1 MSRLAT
7 LEQVEVE
14 LGGQTI
20 LRHLDFGL
28 DRGQVVGITGPNG
41 SGKTTLLRVL
51 ATLIRVDAGAGR
63 VLGADVTTDEV
74 YRIRPSVGLIG
85 HNPALLPHLS
95 LRENLI
101 HAASLA
107 GVDLSRV
114 EPALRTVGLDEVAAK
129 TSDASSFGMKRRLEV
144 ARLLLTRP
152 RLLLLDEASSG
163 LDADARH
170 LINALIER
178 TVASDGGVVM
188 VTHDSSQ
195 LRDVCDVVSQLSVG
209 RLEGAL

>member
-1 MSRLAT
+1 M
-7 LEQVEVE
+7 
-14 LGGQTI
+14 
-20 LRHLDFGL
+20 
-28 DRGQVVGITGPNG
+28 
-41 SGKTTLLRVL
+41 
-51 ATLIRVDAGAGR
+51 
-63 VLGADVTTDEV
+63 TTDEV
-74 YRIRPSVGLIG
+74 YGIRRSIGLIG

-95 LRENLI
+95 LRENLS

-107 GVDLSRV
+107 GVDTSRV
-114 EPALRTVGLDEVAAK
+114 EPALRTVGLEEVAGK

-170 LINALIER
+170 LINALIDR
-178 TVASDGGVVM
+178 TVTSDGGVVM

-195 LRDVCDVVSQLSVG
+195 LGDACDVISQLSVG
-209 RLEGAL
+209 RLEGAV